1 MKVRYRDEELEVMES
16 MSVNK
21 LVKKLSL
28 SKNEVVVIK
37 NDAIV
42 TEDEMLRPGDD
53 VRIMD
58 TVSGG

>member
-1 MKVRYRDEELEVMES
+1 MKVRYRDEELEFRES

-21 LVKKLSL
+21 LLKKLSL
-28 SKNEVVVIK
+28 RKNEVVVIK
-37 NDAIV
+37 NDTIV

-53 VRIMD
+53 VRIID

>member
-1 MKVRYRDEELEVMES
+1 MKVRYRDEELEFRES

-21 LVKKLSL
+21 LLKKLSL
-28 SKNEVVVIK
+28 RKNEVVVIK

-58 TVSGG
+58 TVIGG

>member
-1 MKVRYRDEELEVMES
+1 MKVRYRDEELEFRES

-21 LVKKLSL
+21 LLKKLSL
-28 SKNEVVVIK
+28 RKNEVVVIK

>member
-1 MKVRYRDEELEVMES
+1 MKVRYRDEELEFRES

-21 LVKKLSL
+21 LLKKLSL
-28 SKNEVVVIK
+28 RKNEVVVIK

-53 VRIMD
+53 VRIID
-58 TVSGG
+58 TVRGG

>member
-1 MKVRYRDEELEVMES
+1 MKVRYRDKEFEFKES

-21 LVKKLSL
+21 LLKKLSL
-28 SKNEVVVIK
+28 RKSEIVVIK
-37 NDAIV
+37 NDTIV

-53 VRIMD
+53 VRIID